1 MDRLITT
8 GLPQS
13 KVRMNGRDIVM
24 ITDRQLKRRYSNIP
38 WSGGGAGG
46 WFVNCEVTQTYK
58 EGRSHFPTKC
68 LAGSMGRLL

>member
-13 KVRMNGRDIVM
+13 KVRMNCRDIVM
-24 ITDRQLKRRYSNIP
+24 ITDSQLKRNIP

-46 WFVNCEVTQTYK
+46 WFVICEVTQTYK